1 MQGEGMTWVPWM
13 LSGFGILIALIS
25 LLRTI
30 VSANHDQSAHLIQDI
45 FQVKE
50 RVGLVEMKIGIF
62 WRLVEEN
69 LGTLLKKPTHVEMD
83 GLLDKLKAHTLTLEE
98 AQRLRGW
105 LQRIYL
111 DNEATHAHEWLT
123 AILVLAA
130 VESVIQELLR
140 CLP

>member
-1 MQGEGMTWVPWM
+1 MTWVPWM

-111 DNEATHAHEWLT
+111 DNEATHAHERLT